1 MTAIGMARRVA
12 IGGDSALLDHI
23 ARPDTALAIWWR
35 RLPPPLRAAL
45 DALDLNG
52 VDSLSVETD
61 LGGSV
66 EASLHA
72 AGYARAVCEMLGA
85 DIDRLVRRLAAL
97 SGEDRLR
104 VRLAVGHGGDGYQF
118 HADRPPLA
126 LRCTYIGPGIQWCC
140 VDGLDA
146 ICEVPTGA
154 VGVFKGRMLLDPPMI
169 LHRAP
174 PGGDRRLVLAI
185 EPAHGGEWERSLPI
199 LPSADPC

>member
-66 EASLHA
+66 DAALSR
-72 AGYARAVCEMLGA
+72 AGYRRAARGLLGA
-85 DIDRLVRRLAAL
+85 DIDHLVRRLAAL
-97 SGEDRLR
+97 TGEDCLR
-104 VRLAVGHGGDGYQF
+104 VRLEVDEDGPGTLF
-118 HADRPPLA
+118 HADSNPLA

-174 PGGDRRLVLAI
+174 PGGDRRLVLSI

>member
-1 MTAIGMARRVA
+1 MTAIGMARRIA

-45 DALDLNG
+45 GALDLDG

-66 EASLHA
+66 DAALHA
-72 AGYARAVCEMLGA
+72 AGYAQAVREMLGA

-97 SGEDRLR
+97 TGEDRLR
-104 VRLAVGHGGDGYQF
+104 VRLAVGEGGSGHQF
-118 HADRPPLA
+118 HADRTPIT
-126 LRCTYIGPGIQWCC
+126 LRCTYIGPGLQWCC
-140 VDGLDA
+140 AEGPDA

-154 VGVFKGRMLLDPPMI
+154 VGVFKGRMLLDPPRV

-174 PGGDRRLVLAI
+174 PGGGRRLVLAI
-185 EPAHGGEWERSLPI
+185 DPVHDGERDRSGPF